1 MMNRDEIRAVYDQ
14 GPDAV
19 IELVERLFAII
30 ELQQQQ
36 IAALTERVKELEAR
50 LNSNSQN
57 SNLPPSSDGFKKKTR
72 SLRQRRRR
80 KSGAQAGHAPHRLT
94 PVAAPDAVVFHSLRQ
109 CSACQA
115 DLTEAVVR
123 DTKARQVF
131 DLPEIRLQVTEHRA
145 ELKHCPHCGAV
156 EAAAFPPAITQVAQY
171 GDTIKALAVYLM
183 NYQLL
188 PYRRTREL
196 LSDLLGQP
204 LAEGTLAGALLQ
216 ASDQLAP
223 TEAAIRQGVRQAP
236 LAHFD
241 ETGFYVAGKRHWLH
255 VAATPGLTAYACHD
269 QRGGKAFAAFGILG
283 SFSGTAMHDAW
294 PAYLGYGCRHALC
307 NAHHLRELTFLE
319 QECQMKW
326 AGKMKTLLLE
336 IKKRVEEAVAAGH
349 KEVAA
354 KEQQSFVRRYKRL
367 LQQGLFIE
375 SQKPALASGKRGKK
389 RQSKAKNLLD
399 RLQKYRAETLRF
411 MEDFGVPFDNN
422 LAERDLRMMKV
433 KQKISGCFR
442 SAEGAEIFCRIRSYV
457 STMRKQGHNVL
468 TVLKSVFA
476 GHPIAPA
483 LSG

>member
-1 MMNRDEIRAVYDQ
+1 MMNRDEIKAVYDQ

-30 ELQQQQ
+30 AEQQQQ

-57 SNLPPSSDGFKKKTR
+57 SNQPPSSDGFKKKSR

-80 KSGAQAGHAPHRLT
+80 KSGAQAGHAPHRLE
-94 PVAAPDAVVFHSLRQ
+94 PVADPDSVVLHSLTQ
-109 CSACQA
+109 CPHCQA
-115 DLTEAVVR
+115 SLTEVAPLHHQ
-123 DTKARQVF
+123 ARQLF
-131 DLPEIRLQVTEHRA
+131 DLPEIRLQVSEHRA
-145 ELKHCPHCGAV
+145 EVKECPACGAAAV
-156 EAAAFPPAITQVAQY
+156 AAFPPRLTQSAQY
-171 GDTIKALAVYLM
+171 GETIKALAVYLM

-204 LAEGTLAGALLQ
+204 LAEGTLAGALAQ
-216 ASDQLAP
+216 AHKELAP
-223 TEAAIRQGVRQAP
+223 TEAAIRQGVRAAA

-255 VAATPGLTAYACHD
+255 VAATAGLTAYACHAK
-269 QRGGKAFAAFGILG
+269 RGGEAFAAFAILP
-283 SFSGTAMHDAW
+283 SFSGTAVHDAW

-319 QECQMKW
+319 EEYQVKW
-326 AGKMKTLLLE
+326 AGKMKALLLE
-336 IKKRVEEAVAAGH
+336 IKAVVEEAVAGGQS
-349 KEVAA
+349 ELAA
-354 KEQQSFVRRYKRL
+354 KERQGFRRRYNRL
-367 LQQGLFIE
+367 VRQGLAVE
-375 SQKPALASGKRGKK
+375 SQKPDLASGKRGRK

-399 RLQKYRAETLRF
+399 RLCRYRGETLRF
-411 MEDFGVPFDNN
+411 MEDFRVPFDNN
-422 LAERDLRMMKV
+422 QAERDLRMMKV
-433 KQKISGCFR
+433 QQKISGCFR
-442 SAEGAEIFCRIRSYV
+442 REAGAEIFCRIRSYV